1 VDGAGV
7 GDCATVFV
15 AKPAHKAAARSDGF
29 MFIVIEASQGGE
41 TRLFVIGVDVGS
53 QFDGGETRAGRER
66 SETPKAVAR
75 LQLFTFVPCQA
86 CALPLN
92 GRHESHVLCSC
103 SFLLGG
109 VGARR

>member
-1 VDGAGV
+1 M
-7 GDCATVFV
+7 FV

-41 TRLFVIGVDVGS
+41 TRLFVIGVGVGS
-53 QFDGGETRAGRER
+53 QFDGGGTRASGEC
-66 SETPKAVAR
+66 SETPKAVAG
-75 LQLFTFVPCQA
+75 LQVFTFVPCQA
-86 CALPLN
+86 RTSPLN
-92 GRHESHVLCSC
+92 GGHESHALCSC